1 MMSDVLIEAFDE
13 ASDGYSPD
21 RVVADPK
28 LNELYIAECR
38 SRGLDAPIGQLNRS
52 LLNLR
57 KTGGLAGR
65 PRSKRTHFKNQDEY
79 RFAVEIAVRFLER
92 RDQISLDAIIC
103 DPDRVAEFDELA
115 ARIEP
120 GYSPLHYRW
129 AALSLRKTGNLAP
142 EVAARILPP
151 TRVLNYQVDG
161 LQLDDLP
168 AEQGLYL
175 FFDADEL
182 LYVGETENLRS
193 RIKKHLDHSD
203 NKGLARWMWEFGT
216 EGLNLEIQILDAK
229 TNSRAR
235 KALELELIRSRN
247 PVFNVK
253 R

>member
-1 MMSDVLIEAFDE
+1 MLDALAEAFEE
-13 ASDGYSPD
+13 ASEGYSPD

-28 LNELYIAECR
+28 LNEIFVRECR
-38 SRGLDAPIGQLNRS
+38 SRSLVSPIAELNRS

-57 KTGGLAGR
+57 KAGGLTGR
-65 PRSKRTHFKNQDEY
+65 PRSKRTRILGQDDY
-79 RFAVEIAVRFLER
+79 RFASEIAARFLER

-103 DPDRVAEFDELA
+103 DPNRVGEFDELA
-115 ARIEP
+115 ARIAP
-120 GYSPLHYRW
+120 GHSSLQYRW
-129 AALSLRKTGNLAP
+129 AALSLRKAEKLEP
-142 EVAARILPP
+142 EIVARIAPP
-151 TRVLNYQVDG
+151 TQLLNWQVDQVILG
-161 LQLDDLP
+161 ELP
-168 AEQGLYL
+168 TEQGLYL
-175 FFDADEL
+175 FFDAEKL

-216 EGLNLEIQILDAK
+216 DALNLEVQILDPN

-235 KALELELIRSRN
+235 KALELELIRSRH